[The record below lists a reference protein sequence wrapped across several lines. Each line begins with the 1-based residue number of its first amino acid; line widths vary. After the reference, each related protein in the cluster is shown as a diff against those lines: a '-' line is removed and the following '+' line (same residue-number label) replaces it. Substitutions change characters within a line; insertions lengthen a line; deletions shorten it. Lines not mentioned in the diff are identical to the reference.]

1 MKYRLIAYL
10 LCCVLLIAPAL
21 AESGDDAVAW
31 VDGEPISASLVEERL
46 AAAGSP
52 ESGATE
58 EDQEA
63 LLAGQRAALLEELVM
78 EQVCLNEAED
88 RGILLEGELL
98 AEAEQRYERTI
109 GTVESYVL
117 SSYPDLEG
125 EALDEV
131 VDSLLESIGASREQ
145 YRRSAERS
153 VLLDALDEALLA
165 EAPQP
170 DEADIQAFYDELY
183 AEQKALFDED
193 ENAFEAALL
202 QDEIVVYRPVDLKLI
217 QKASFMFDELAKS
230 LIASASLTDAEEA
243 NAMMMDQY
251 LRLADEVDPIYQAL
265 VAGEMTFAQV
275 LEDLEP
281 GSSED
286 VNYFHPS
293 STRFDEEYYQR
304 ANAFTTV
311 GEVSTAYVI
320 PYGYAILYYAGDL
333 EACEAVPLEEVRA
346 QIAAQLQEESS
357 AEFLAQRKA
366 ALLAEA
372 DVRYAETGK

>member
-1 MKYRLIAYL
+1 M
-10 LCCVLLIAPAL
+10 
-21 AESGDDAVAW
+21 
-31 VDGEPISASLVEERL
+31 
-46 AAAGSP
+46 
-52 ESGATE
+52 
-58 EDQEA
+58 
-63 LLAGQRAALLEELVM
+63 
-78 EQVCLNEAED
+78 
-88 RGILLEGELL
+88 
-98 AEAEQRYERTI
+98 
-109 GTVESYVL
+109 
-117 SSYPDLEG
+117 
-125 EALDEV
+125 

-170 DEADIQAFYDELY
+170 AEADIQAFYDELY

-275 LEDLEP
+275 MEDLEP

-320 PYGYAILYYAGDL
+320 PYGYAILYYAGDWRPARRCRSRKCARRSPRSCRKKAAPNSSRNARRRCWPRPTCAMRRRAN
-333 EACEAVPLEEVRA
+333 EPRRKQSARGVRA
-346 QIAAQLQEESS
+346 DDLMPVAGHAAGLYVARPEPSLRHRRFFRRFAGKRRAQYAQSGTNEDLVYLLKTLSYRYVLQEE
-357 AEFLAQRKA
+357 E
-366 ALLAEA
+366 ALGR
-372 DVRYAETGK
+372 RYAPSGRTFRPRPRRTADLEALDDEEGTLLQVLSVVRQLGAK